1 MPPKKKAAAR
11 EKAAPRKKAA
21 AQKSGAAESPSEEP
35 PESGDA
41 KAPKKNETRK
51 SLDEKKKEALN
62 LFEEDEKRTARKRAG
77 GGRRANQEKDES
89 IFGHLREEA
98 AVRKV
103 EETGEAEAD
112 GEAEAEAEADEPKKE
127 KREVVSLIDEQEG
140 LIPDTAE
147 VDSEGEAAGETAKII
162 NIKPPIV
169 VKKLAELMDLKPFKL
184 IQDLMELDVFANQ
197 HQSIEP
203 DVAAAICEKHGFVF
217 EKEKREKGG
226 GVHKVEEVIEEP
238 EAVVQEEV
246 EQDQLQLRPPVVT
259 FMGHVDHG
267 KTSLLDYYRGS
278 RVVEGEAG
286 GITQHV
292 GAYTVE
298 RNGSKVTFIDT
309 PGHEA
314 FTEMRARG
322 ANVTDIVI
330 LVIAADDGIMPTT
343 REAIDHCRAAKVEI
357 IVALNKVD
365 LARADV
371 NKVKGQLQEIG
382 LAPEDWGGSTI
393 CVEVSAKDGTGL
405 DELFEMISLQSEVLE
420 LKGNPSGP
428 ARGVVIEAK
437 TEAGKGPTA
446 TIIVQSGTLKIGTPF
461 ICGHY
466 SGKVKAMLNDKNE
479 RVKEAGPATPVEVI
493 GFADVPNVGDE
504 LVEMDSERSAKKL
517 SQERLDV
524 QRQEKLRPKAKT
536 ALETLFAN
544 IEEGAKQSLS
554 LILKA
559 DVQGSVEAILGSL
572 RDIHSDKISLNV
584 IRGDAGPITESDVLL
599 ASASD
604 AIIIGFN
611 TKVENKAVPLV
622 RKEGIQVKLFSIIY
636 ELIDQV
642 KDALLGML
650 EPETREQLLGHAEI
664 KEVFKTSS
672 GRVGGSLVTDGRID
686 RKARARVLRAGQAV
700 YDGGFVTLRR
710 FKEDVKEVRNGLE
723 CGIKLGNFNDY
734 MPGDIIECYELEKIE
749 QTL

>member
-1 MPPKKKAAAR
+1 MPSKKKAAATK
-11 EKAAPRKKAA
+11 KAAPKKKVAAKKKAA
-21 AQKSGAAESPSEEP
+21 AKKPSEESPSAPAKETAAEKEE
-35 PESGDA
+35 D
-41 KAPKKNETRK
+41 K
-51 SLDEKKKEALN
+51 SLGEKKKEALN
-62 LFEEDEKRTARKRAG
+62 LFEEDEKRIARKNAG
-77 GGRRANQEKDES
+77 GSRRKNPDKNES

-98 AVRKV
+98 S
-103 EETGEAEAD
+103 
-112 GEAEAEAEADEPKKE
+112 PKKNDDSSVE
-127 KREVVSLIDEQEG
+127 KAEKAEPEKAKKEVVSLIDEEEG
-140 LIPDTAE
+140 LIPDTPEE
-147 VDSEGEAAGETAKII
+147 VPVEETEEVEEAKII

-169 VKKLAELMDLKPFKL
+169 VKELAELMGLKTFKMVK
-184 IQDLMELDVFANQ
+184 DLMEMDVFVNQ
-197 HQSIEP
+197 NQSIEP
-203 DVAAAICEKHGFVF
+203 DVAAAVCEKHGFVF

-226 GVHKVEEVIEEP
+226 GVHKVEEVIEAPEP
-238 EAVVQEEV
+238 VVEEEV
-246 EQDQLQLRPPVVT
+246 EKEQLQLRPPVVT

-278 RVVEGEAG
+278 SVVDGEAG

-298 RNGSKVTFIDT
+298 RGGNRVTFIDT

-343 REAIDHCRAAKVEI
+343 REAIDHCRAAEVEI
-357 IVALNKVD
+357 IVAINKID
-365 LARADV
+365 LPRADL
-371 NKVKGQLQEIG
+371 NKVKGQLQEIE

-393 CVEVSAKDGTGL
+393 CVEVSAKEGTGL
-405 DELFEMISLQSEVLE
+405 DDLFDMIALQSEVLE
-420 LKGNPSGP
+420 LKGNPEGP

-437 TEAGKGPTA
+437 TEPGKGPTA
-446 TIIVQSGTLKIGTPF
+446 TIIVQSGTLAIGTPF
-461 ICGHY
+461 ICGDF
-466 SGKVKAMLNDKNE
+466 SGKVKAMLDDKNQRME
-479 RVKEAGPATPVEVI
+479 EAGPAAPVEVI
-493 GFADVPNVGDE
+493 GFSDVPNVGDE
-504 LVEMDSERSAKKL
+504 LVEMDNEKDAKKL
-517 SQERLDV
+517 SQERRDA
-524 QRQEKLRPKAKT
+524 QRQAKLRPKTKT

-544 IEEGAKQSLS
+544 IEDGKKKTLS

-572 RDIHSDKISLNV
+572 KEITSDKISLEL

-622 RKEGIQVKLFSIIY
+622 RKEGVQVKLFSIIY

-642 KDALLGML
+642 KDAMLGML
-650 EPETREQLLGHAEI
+650 EPETREEALGHAEI

-672 GRVGGSLVTDGRID
+672 GRVGGCLVTDGRIN
-686 RKARARVLRAGQAV
+686 RKARARVLRDGQPV

-710 FKEDVKEVRNGLE
+710 FKDDVKEVRNGLE

-734 MPGDIIECYELEKIE
+734 MAGDVIECYELEKIA